1 MRTITLFLFAALA
14 VTSVDAASYQKN
26 DGTIVDPIRDRFNNP
41 HPYSGVNLEP
51 HAYLPGAD
59 LSGAKLT
66 SARGCPA
73 QTCPTR
79 T

>member
-1 MRTITLFLFAALA
+1 MHRITFGSILLLSATAA
-14 VTSVDAASYQKN
+14 DAAWYQKN